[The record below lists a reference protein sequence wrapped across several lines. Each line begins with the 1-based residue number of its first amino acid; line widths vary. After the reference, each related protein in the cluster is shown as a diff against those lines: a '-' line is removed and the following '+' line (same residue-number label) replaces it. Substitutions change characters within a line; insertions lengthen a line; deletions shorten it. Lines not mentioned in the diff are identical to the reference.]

1 VTTNE
6 RFALKESDASPRSGK
21 RKIECSW
28 QNICALAKKIAIM
41 TQSLHA
47 GREWGA
53 LRRNVDVETGEC
65 DRGVDDECE

>member
-1 VTTNE
+1 
-6 RFALKESDASPRSGK
+6 
-21 RKIECSW
+21 
-28 QNICALAKKIAIM
+28 M

-65 DRGVDDECE
+65 DRGVDG